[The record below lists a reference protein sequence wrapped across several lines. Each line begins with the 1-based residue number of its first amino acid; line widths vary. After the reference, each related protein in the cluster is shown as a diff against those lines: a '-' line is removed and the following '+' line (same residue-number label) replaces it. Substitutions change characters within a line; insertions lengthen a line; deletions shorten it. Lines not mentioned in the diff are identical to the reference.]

1 MNQHSEKHRSEKHG
15 HDNHGHSHAG
25 HAQHAPWYATVHRN
39 WVFWVGVALMLLAM
53 AVYVMSL
60 DEGLQPDGNLQAPMP
75 EAN

>member
-1 MNQHSEKHRSEKHG
+1 
-15 HDNHGHSHAG
+15 
-25 HAQHAPWYATVHRN
+25 
-39 WVFWVGVALMLLAM
+39 MLLAM